1 MNGGAAQRMKSS
13 PRSNML
19 HTIVAASMRTE
30 LKKTIK
36 NDACASDLKDALNLK
51 RALHC
56 LHQGNKGALAAESV
70 LAADQQ
76 ASTKAIL
83 LTKSAML

>member
-1 MNGGAAQRMKSS
+1 
-13 PRSNML
+13 ML

-30 LKKTIK
+30 LKKTMK
-36 NDACASDLKDALNLK
+36 NDACASQLKEALNLK
-51 RALHC
+51 RAFHW
-56 LHQGNKGALAAESV
+56 LHQGNKGCLAESV